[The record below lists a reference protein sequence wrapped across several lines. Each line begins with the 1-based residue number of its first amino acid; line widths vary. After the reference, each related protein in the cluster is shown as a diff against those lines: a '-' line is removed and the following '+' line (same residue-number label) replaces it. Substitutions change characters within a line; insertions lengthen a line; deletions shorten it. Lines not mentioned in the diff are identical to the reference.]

1 MAKVKVLL
9 SLDAAIVGALQA
21 YQERRRDRFPHRSAA
36 AEHLFA
42 RALLGAVDE
51 EVECLLV
58 PTLERRVEAAAE
70 RVVREEVATLLRAQ
84 TDRLAALLVRSG
96 KDARS
101 GVSLGTAIL
110 EELTG
115 DRQRARRLADEARL
129 SAGAAYTA
137 PQLRVSGED

>member
-9 SLDAAIVGALQA
+9 SLDATIVGALQA

-42 RALLGAVDE
+42 RALLGAIE
-51 EVECLLV
+51 EEIEGLLI

-84 TDRLAALLVRSG
+84 TDRLAGLLVRSG
-96 KDARS
+96 KDCRAS
-101 GVSLGTAIL
+101 VALGTTIL
-110 EELTG
+110 EQLTG
-115 DRQRARRLADEARL
+115 DRQHARRLTDEARL
-129 SAGAAYTA
+129 AAGTAYTA
-137 PQLRVSGED
+137 PHLKASGED